1 MFGKRSVIGTAAV
14 AMAAVGAMLTSAPSA
29 QAAPTNCTVSYGSG
43 AGSTIS
49 SLCTGGTGHHRI
61 HAVLNALDPRLPQR
75 IVLGDWAPVGQA
87 SVAANPWGPG
97 YIQSIWSE
105 TVDW

>member
-1 MFGKRSVIGTAAV
+1 MFGKRSVIGTAAL
-14 AMAAVGAMLTSAPSA
+14 AMTAVGAMLTAAPSA
-29 QAAPTNCTVSYGSG
+29 QAAPTGCTLSYGGG

-49 SLCTGGTGHHRI
+49 SLCTGGTGHHRV

-75 IVLGDWAPVGQA
+75 IVLGDWAPAGQA
-87 SVAANPWGPG
+87 SVATNPWGSG
-97 YIQSIWSE
+97 YIQSIWTE